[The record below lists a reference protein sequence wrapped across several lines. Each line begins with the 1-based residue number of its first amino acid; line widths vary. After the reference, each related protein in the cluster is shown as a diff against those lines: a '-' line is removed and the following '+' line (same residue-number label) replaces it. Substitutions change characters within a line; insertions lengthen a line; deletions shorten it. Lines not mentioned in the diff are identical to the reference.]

1 MSADRARPRT
11 PRRRG
16 DAEPQTIRPVAGES
30 LAWRRLT
37 AAVAEAISVLVPGQ
51 CLVLSAKRRG
61 YWVHLVA
68 DGRGGL
74 HAEASS
80 NAWLKAR
87 DELDRAAVARL
98 GALGWAP
105 PTLTREE
112 VEATDEGLE
121 GSSNFTRFWPA
132 PAPLVE
138 AATLLTTTLREV
150 YGIRRPGQLEY
161 TAFGPGLKEI
171 LLPTLGLANA
181 PLPDDDED
189 DEHGGELLQPENP
202 EELLA
207 AVVETLRSFSDLE
220 EVVSDEDG
228 DIPLRY
234 GNTLIFVRV
243 AADAPYVELFSPV
256 ARGVE
261 PTLELLKALNDLTGH
276 HRQVGFFISG
286 DTVYASLDLVA
297 DPFVPDHVGAS
308 LAVLGEL
315 CDDVGPDLRQRFG
328 GHAPL
333 EPAPRKQAKRRRA
346 RYN

>member
-16 DAEPQTIRPVAGES
+16 DAESQTIRPAAGES

-37 AAVAEAISVLVPGQ
+37 AAVAEAISVLAPGQ

-68 DGRGGL
+68 GGRGGL
-74 HAEASS
+74 YAEASS

-87 DELDRAAVARL
+87 DELDGTAIARL

-105 PTLTREE
+105 PTVTREE
-112 VEATDEGLE
+112 VEAADEALE
-121 GSSNFTRFWPA
+121 GSSNYTRSWPA

-138 AATLLTTTLREV
+138 AAALLSATLREV

-161 TAFGPGLKEI
+161 TAFDPDLKEI
-171 LLPTLGLANA
+171 LLPTLGLDNA
-181 PLPDDDED
+181 PLPDDDDD
-189 DEHGGELLQPENP
+189 DEHGGELLQPENQ

-243 AADAPYVELFSPV
+243 GADAPYVELFSPV

-276 HRQVGFFISG
+276 HRQVAFFITS

-308 LAVLGEL
+308 LTVLGEL

-333 EPAPRKQAKRRRA
+333 DPAPHKQAKRRRS